1 MCSNSSQGNEVP
13 AACRRTGQGVSVERM
28 RRVALLACGLIG
40 GTLIGGLAP
49 VAVTSASAQEW
60 PVETASA
67 ATTAT
72 VPAKPAAAVPTA
84 KPDAKLSETPAPP
97 PTATAIPA
105 KPKACAGVIGT
116 SRTIVADATVPRE
129 IGLMQFKTSLPL
141 KDHEVVLTFDD
152 GPVHTYTPR
161 VLDILAK
168 NCVKATFFIVGQQA
182 TAYPALVRRAY
193 NDGNSIGTHS
203 EHHPLNFNRMAEPA
217 VAREVEGGIAAVQAA
232 IGDPRAVA
240 PFFRVPALRVSKTVD
255 NFLAAH
261 ALMDWSAD
269 EDADDWHRG
278 ITPAK
283 IVRLAMERIAARNH
297 RGVLLLHDIHPA
309 TAEAL
314 PMLLAELKAHGYHI
328 VHVIPAGV
336 RPKSVPP
343 LPATMIAHA
352 HRHKTT
358 RHRHVAHLVRH
369 HRRKTRRHRTHS
381 QSLSALKHK
390 KHNARTAANDG
401 PKTLFDWWR
410 PTPKTA
416 KPNG

>member
-1 MCSNSSQGNEVP
+1 
-13 AACRRTGQGVSVERM
+13 M
-28 RRVALLACGLIG
+28 RRVALLACGLVG

-49 VAVTSASAQEW
+49 VVVTSASAQEW
-60 PVETASA
+60 PIETTSA

-72 VPAKPAAAVPTA
+72 VPTKPAAALPTA
-84 KPDAKLSETPAPP
+84 KPDTKPSETPAPP
-97 PTATAIPA
+97 PTATAILE

-116 SRTIVADATVPRE
+116 SRTIVADATVPRD

-269 EDADDWHRG
+269 EDADDWHHG

-283 IVRLAMERIAARNH
+283 IVRLAMQRIAARDH

-309 TAEAL
+309 TAAAL
-314 PMLLAELKAHGYHI
+314 PKLLAELKAHGYHI
-328 VHVIPAGV
+328 VHVVPAGT
-336 RPKSVPP
+336 RPASVPP
-343 LPATMIAHA
+343 LPKTMIAHA
-352 HRHKTT
+352 HPNKAT
-358 RHRHVAHLVRH
+358 RHRHVAHRARH
-369 HRRKTRRHRTHS
+369 RKHRRKTVTRRHRTHS
-381 QSLSALKHK
+381 RLLSALKHK
-390 KHNARTAANDG
+390 KHRTRTVARNTSIPG
-401 PKTLFDWWR
+401 EW
-410 PTPKTA
+410 
-416 KPNG
+416 

>member
-1 MCSNSSQGNEVP
+1 
-13 AACRRTGQGVSVERM
+13 M
-28 RRVALLACGLIG
+28 RSVALLACGLIG
-40 GTLIGGLAP
+40 GTLMGGLASI
-49 VAVTSASAQEW
+49 AATSASAQEW
-60 PVETASA
+60 PIETASA

-72 VPAKPAAAVPTA
+72 VPAKPAAAVPIA
-84 KPDAKLSETPAPP
+84 KPEAKPAAT
-97 PTATAIPA
+97 PTATIPPA

-116 SRTIVADATVPRE
+116 SRTIVADASTPQD
-129 IGLMQFKTSLPL
+129 IGLMQFKTTLPL

-203 EHHPLNFNRMAEPA
+203 EHHPLTFNRMAEPA

-240 PFFRVPALRVSKTVD
+240 PFFRVPGLKIGKTVD
-255 NFLAAH
+255 KFLAAH
-261 ALMDWSAD
+261 ALIDWSAD
-269 EDADDWHRG
+269 EVADDWHHG
-278 ITPAK
+278 IKPAE
-283 IVRLAMERIAARNH
+283 IVKLAMQRIAARDH

-314 PMLLAELKAHGYHI
+314 PMLLAQLKAHGYHI
-328 VHVIPAGV
+328 VHVVPAGA

-352 HRHKTT
+352 RRHKTT

-369 HRRKTRRHRTHS
+369 HRRKTRRHRAHS
-381 QSLSALKHK
+381 QSLSALKHR
-390 KHNARTAANDG
+390 KHNARTAANEG